1 MLKILLIFVL
11 VVNTLVFIADVS
23 FFISLVIDSRKR
35 LSKEERRKNNS
46 YKRIGA
52 ILVMIIIS
60 SIPIV
65 NLLYLAVIFMKYEQI
80 LKACTER

>member
-1 MLKILLIFVL
+1 MLKILLISVL
-11 VVNTLVFIADVS
+11 IVHTLVFIADIL

-35 LSKEERRKNNS
+35 LPKEEIRKNNS

-60 SIPIV
+60 LIPIV

-80 LKACTER
+80 LKKCTER